1 MSETRDHEPSSNLHI
16 LKFVEAARKKCS
28 PDRVHWCTGTKE
40 EWTQFC
46 NQLVESGT
54 LIKLNSELRPNSY
67 LARTHERDVDISS
80 IESKTYVCTVNQ
92 GDSGS
97 TNEWKEPR
105 VAKAEL
111 DKLFSGCMR
120 GRTMYVLPYSMGP
133 LKSKWS
139 KFGILCTDSL
149 YIIVT
154 MALKYIVGKAVL
166 DELPDEETVLPTLHS
181 VGMPLVKGQKDV
193 PWPCSPDNIYVAMFP
208 DEAVPYVAAFGSV
221 FAFLCARSS
230 TLRLA
235 TSGTKAN
242 PKFLATNC
250 AVIALTSPEGDTKY
264 IGQCMPRGTGT
275 TGLAFDI
282 STLPGWTQRCVS
294 SEISWLNIGSDGRM
308 FAVNPH
314 AGIFGIATG
323 NSDYNNRSIMD
334 TIQSNTIF
342 TNCALT
348 HDGDVWWEG
357 MTKEPPADL
366 IDWTGQKWSPESGRT
381 AAHPASRYTVSA
393 AQCPVTDPNWNNPEG
408 VPLSAIVFGMRVK
421 AAFPLVFEAFNWKHG
436 IFWGS
441 VLDVEQREV
450 SGKVIPEHRDPFG
463 MAQYLGCN
471 ISNYIQNW
479 SNLRKYMGYNS
490 PKIFCVNLFLEE
502 KGELLWK
509 SGETCRINKWIYQRV
524 SHDIE
529 AKRSAIGYLPML
541 RSFDIS
547 GLHMSIDYVSKLLN
561 VDKEL
566 ILKQFPAI
574 KSYIDSLSLPSTD
587 LLEPLENLRQ
597 QLTLDDH
604 QPQTTNQDLLNWV
617 TSLGALCKPDKIYWC
632 NGSEAEYDEMCSLLV
647 QQGTFIRLNPELRP
661 NSYLARSDPR
671 DVARVE
677 SKTFI
682 CTTDKEDTGP
692 TNNWGDPKEMKE
704 RLNKLFDGCM
714 KGRTMYVIPFSMGP
728 VGSPYARY
736 GVEISDSPYVV
747 VNMKIMTRIGTKVL
761 SQMGNDNYL
770 KCLHSVGY
778 PLTAGQKDVVWP
790 CNPENT
796 VIAHFPEEPS
806 VMSFGSGYGGN
817 ALLGKKSY
825 ALRIASSM
833 ARKEGWLAEHMLILS
848 LTSPQGNKYYIVAAF
863 PSACGKTNLAMLVPT
878 LPGWS
883 VRCVGDD
890 IAWLHVGEDGRLYAI
905 NPESGFFG
913 VASGTSSQ
921 TNLSA
926 METINRNSLFTNV
939 ALTPDGDVWWEGLTK
954 TPPPELIDW
963 TGQKWTPGCGRL
975 AAHPNSRYTAPI
987 AQCPVIDSEW
997 DNANGVPICA
1007 ILFGGR
1013 RERLVPLVT
1022 EAFIWE
1028 QGVFMGS
1035 IISSEQTA
1043 AAADSKVGTVRRDP
1057 MAMLPFCGYN
1067 MGDYFGNWI
1076 DFRKNLGFLS
1086 PKVFYVNWFRKSEG
1100 KFLWPG
1106 FSENGRVLKWICER
1120 VDGVGKAR
1128 STPIGYVPTH
1138 DAIDLDGLDITQE
1151 AIHKLLHV
1159 DPQLWL
1165 EEIPGIRQF
1174 YSQFGDRLPLSLKE
1188 SLDSLEARLL
1198 ATTAAPTGNKT
1209 LLKWVEDMKA
1219 LLKPEN
1225 VHWVSGT
1232 KEEYNELCDT
1242 MISSGAMVRL
1252 NPEYRPDSYLV
1263 RTHPDDTMRI
1273 ENSTYIATPNKKDA
1287 GPLNLWGEPAD
1298 LRKQILALL
1307 DGSMKGR
1314 TMYIIPFCMGP
1325 VGSTYARYGVQVTD
1339 SPYVVL
1345 NMLVQTRAGTEV
1357 LSVLKESQ
1365 YFLPCVHSVGAPI
1378 TGEQKK
1384 ESWPCNPNKRMIVHF
1399 ADPNNND
1406 YSVYSYGSGFGSN
1419 AIVCR
1424 ISYGLRLGSIMG
1436 RKQGWLAERCALFG
1450 ITSPEGKR
1458 IYVAAALPKG
1468 CGKTALSMLVPTVP
1482 GWTVRCVG
1490 DDIAWLYVGE
1500 DGGLWA
1506 INPEAGF
1513 YDVATGMSDFTNRAG
1528 VATVQ
1533 RNTIFTNV
1541 AMTPDGDVWWEGK
1554 TKTAPEKLIDWKGA
1568 EWTPASTTS
1577 ASHPQSRFTVPAKQ
1591 CPVIDPHWDNPNGVP
1606 ISAFIFGG
1614 KRKTTYPLVTE
1625 AATWEQGVFLASAI
1639 GSDTANG
1646 VHRDPMALTPFLGYN
1661 VNDYLQNWI
1670 NFRTQLGY
1678 NIPKIFVVNWFRENP
1693 ATKAPFW
1700 PGFGENSRILKWVH
1714 QRTTGATGASEKVEN
1729 TPIGLIPSVSAL
1741 DLRGIDISAQTVS
1754 GALKV
1759 NKAEWAAEFE
1769 SISQFYNTLGDDFPA
1784 ALKQQL
1790 KAAQEE
1796 MNNL

>member
-1 MSETRDHEPSSNLHI
+1 MTAAAEGSVGEVRRDPFGMIPFCGYNMADYWKHWVDFRKFLGYSCPKIFYVNWFRRNKAGQFIWPGFGENSRVLKWICGRIGRNPISKSIRTPIGYIPATDSIDVSGLDISDQTMASLYEVDNREWLNECKLIRDFYKKFGSRVPQPLITELENLESRLNISNELPPPTNNKKLI
-16 LKFVEAARKKCS
+16 EWVEKIRALTQPMK
-28 PDRVHWCTGTKE
+28 VHWCTG
-40 EWTQFC
+40 
-46 NQLVESGT
+46 
-54 LIKLNSELRPNSY
+54 
-67 LARTHERDVDISS
+67 
-80 IESKTYVCTVNQ
+80 
-92 GDSGS
+92 
-97 TNEWKEPR
+97 
-105 VAKAEL
+105 
-111 DKLFSGCMR
+111 
-120 GRTMYVLPYSMGP
+120 
-133 LKSKWS
+133 
-139 KFGILCTDSL
+139 
-149 YIIVT
+149 
-154 MALKYIVGKAVL
+154 
-166 DELPDEETVLPTLHS
+166 
-181 VGMPLVKGQKDV
+181 
-193 PWPCSPDNIYVAMFP
+193 
-208 DEAVPYVAAFGSV
+208 
-221 FAFLCARSS
+221 
-230 TLRLA
+230 
-235 TSGTKAN
+235 
-242 PKFLATNC
+242 
-250 AVIALTSPEGDTKY
+250 SPE
-264 IGQCMPRGTGT
+264 
-275 TGLAFDI
+275 
-282 STLPGWTQRCVS
+282 
-294 SEISWLNIGSDGRM
+294 
-308 FAVNPH
+308 
-314 AGIFGIATG
+314 
-323 NSDYNNRSIMD
+323 
-334 TIQSNTIF
+334 
-342 TNCALT
+342 
-348 HDGDVWWEG
+348 
-357 MTKEPPADL
+357 
-366 IDWTGQKWSPESGRT
+366 
-381 AAHPASRYTVSA
+381 
-393 AQCPVTDPNWNNPEG
+393 
-408 VPLSAIVFGMRVK
+408 
-421 AAFPLVFEAFNWKHG
+421 
-436 IFWGS
+436 
-441 VLDVEQREV
+441 
-450 SGKVIPEHRDPFG
+450 
-463 MAQYLGCN
+463 
-471 ISNYIQNW
+471 
-479 SNLRKYMGYNS
+479 
-490 PKIFCVNLFLEE
+490 
-502 KGELLWK
+502 
-509 SGETCRINKWIYQRV
+509 
-524 SHDIE
+524 
-529 AKRSAIGYLPML
+529 
-541 RSFDIS
+541 
-547 GLHMSIDYVSKLLN
+547 
-561 VDKEL
+561 
-566 ILKQFPAI
+566 
-574 KSYIDSLSLPSTD
+574 
-587 LLEPLENLRQ
+587 
-597 QLTLDDH
+597 
-604 QPQTTNQDLLNWV
+604 
-617 TSLGALCKPDKIYWC
+617 
-632 NGSEAEYDEMCSLLV
+632 EYDELTHLLV
-647 QQGTFIRLNPELRP
+647 KQGTLTPLNPKLKP
-661 NSYLARSDPR
+661 NCFLARSDPR

-682 CTTDKEDTGP
+682 CTKNQMDTGP
-692 TNNWGDPKEMKE
+692 TNNWADPEELKKKLE
-704 RLNKLFDGCM
+704 KLFEGCM
-714 KGRTMYVIPFSMGP
+714 KGRTMYVIPFCMGP
-728 VGSPYARY
+728 LGSAYSRF
-736 GVEISDSPYVV
+736 GVQITDSPYVV
-747 VNMKIMTRIGTKVL
+747 INMKIMTRMGIKVL
-761 SQMGNDNYL
+761 NLLDEKKFYL
-770 KCLHSVGY
+770 PCLHSVGK
-778 PLTAGQKDVVWP
+778 PLQPGEKDDVWP
-790 CNPENT
+790 CNPENLH
-796 VIAHFPEEPS
+796 IAHFPEDPS

-975 AAHPNSRYTAPI
+975 AAHPNARYTVSASQCPVIDMDWENPNGVPVSAVIFGGRRNSLMPLVLEAFSWQHGVFLGSIVSSEMTAAAEGSVGEVRRDPFGMIPFCGYNMADYWKHWVDFRKFLGYSCPKIFYVNWFRSRYTAPI